1 MMKNNTNRVVITG
14 VGAISPLGNS
24 ASALWDS
31 VIAGHCGIGHI
42 RGFGDEAL
50 PVRVAGQVK
59 DFDPKECGMTMAE
72 IRHYDLFS
80 QYACAAA
87 SEAMASSGLES
98 GSNIDPLRFGVY
110 IGSCIGGLTTFV
122 NQTKIYF
129 NEGAG
134 NVSPLFAPMIISNI
148 AGGNVAIKFNLQG
161 PCMTVTSACAT
172 GTNAIGEAYLAIR
185 GGRADAILA
194 GGSEAALHPLALGG
208 FASCRALTPETDP
221 KQASLPFDVR
231 RRGFVMAEGAG
242 VVILEEYGHAVSR
255 GANIIAEVCGYG
267 HTCDAYHYTAP
278 RPDGTSTA
286 RAISDALEEA
296 GYSSD
301 DNLYINAHGTGTVL
315 NDKAETKAIKLAMG
329 EKEAH
334 RASISSTKSM
344 TGHMM
349 GAAGAV
355 ECIISAFALKAGTV
369 PPTINLLHPDPD
381 CDLDYTPLKAAERD
395 ISIAISNSLGFGGHN
410 ACLALRRYND
420 G

>member
-1 MMKNNTNRVVITG
+1 MKNNTNRVVITG

-31 VIAGHCGIGHI
+31 VIAGRCGIGHI

-50 PVRVAGQVK
+50 PVSVAGQVK
-59 DFDPKECGMTMAE
+59 DFDPKGHGMTQAE

-87 SEAMASSGLES
+87 TEAIESSGLSS
-98 GSNIDPLRFGVY
+98 GKNIDPLRFGVY

-122 NQTKIYF
+122 DQTKIYLE
-129 NEGAG
+129 EGAG

-148 AGGNVAIKFNLQG
+148 AGGNVAIKYNLQG
-161 PCMTVTSACAT
+161 PCMPVTSACAT

-185 GGRADAILA
+185 DGRADAILA

-208 FASCRALTPETDP
+208 FASARALTPACDP
-221 KQASLPFDVR
+221 EEASLPFDVR

-242 VVILEEYGHAVSR
+242 VLVLEEYDHAVNR
-255 GANIIAEVCGYG
+255 GADIIAEVCGYG

-278 RPDGTSTA
+278 RPDGTATA
-286 RAISDALEEA
+286 RAICDALNEA
-296 GYSSD
+296 GFSSED
-301 DNLYINAHGTGTVL
+301 TLYINAHGTGTVL
-315 NDKAETKAIKLAMG
+315 NDKAETKAIKLALG
-329 EKEAH
+329 ETEAH
-334 RASISSTKSM
+334 KASISSTKSM

-355 ECIISAFALKAGTV
+355 ECIIAALALKNGTV
-369 PPTINLLHPDPD
+369 PPTINLLHPDPE
-381 CDLDYTPLKAAERD
+381 CDLDYTPLKALKRD
-395 ISIAISNSLGFGGHN
+395 ISIAISNSMGFGGHN